1 MDNYHDDNVYIY
13 ENEAENRMPSP
24 NNNVENDFY
33 EDEPEDSLL
42 KEIYSGQTFTSFE
55 ILEQSLK
62 RYASQKG
69 FEIRVVR
76 SEKEDNV
83 WARKTYKCHYGGKYI
98 PKKK

>member
-1 MDNYHDDNVYIY
+1 MS
-13 ENEAENRMPSP
+13 SP
-24 NNNVENDFY
+24 DNNVENDFY
-33 EDEPEDSLL
+33 KDEPEDSPL

-55 ILEQSLK
+55 ILKQSLK

-76 SEKEDNV
+76 PEKEDNV
-83 WARKTYKCHYGGKYI
+83 WAREIYKCHHGGKYI